1 MKILNKIK
9 GNLQLFWH
17 SLFRG
22 MAAADTVIN
31 APVGS
36 ENASEI
42 VQQMKAGGVFDD
54 MLQQKETQQVK
65 EMRDKYY
72 RILREADK
80 WDASNITIVSEDED
94 GVTFGNINSVRKK
107 TKTDF
112 MKHSPVLNIGE
123 YSLRTIQDNKC
134 FQKKSNLA
142 SGFNAVFD
150 PEMIPNGLTDY
161 DTTITIE
168 RDGIT
173 PRFFLEKYAKKVVV
187 RNNGSRAF
195 VDLYFSIYAS
205 QFSKVDAI
213 LVSNL
218 YKIFEEKN
226 FRSDLTDFVS
236 IEWYSDKAWNSEDA
250 CCFKYDDMNFV
261 DINVFDGNFVLTFD
275 CNIVKNGVDLAEKF
289 KTKEL
294 DEKYEKEEAKHESVD
309 IFTLQRKMKRDEE
322 KTNGDIDVN
331 NLGITTLKLS

>member
-1 MKILNKIK
+1 MKILNKFK

-31 APVGS
+31 APVGG

-94 GVTFGNINSVRKK
+94 GVTFGNIDSVRKK

-112 MKHSPVLNIGE
+112 MKHSPVLNIGD
-123 YSLRTIQDNKC
+123 YPLRTIQDNKC

-150 PEMIPNGLTDY
+150 PEMTPNGLTDY

-236 IEWYSDKAWNSEDA
+236 IEWYSDKAWNSEDV
-250 CCFKYDDMNFV
+250 CHFKYDDMNFV

-294 DEKYEKEEAKHESVD
+294 DEKYEKEEAKHEAVD

-331 NLGITTLKLS
+331 NLGTTTLKLS